1 MTERHIVVVSEV
13 APRLAS
19 LDRVAARA
27 FLREYR
33 SYENRLGS
41 TETKVEMI
49 RCIENIDFDVLLDL
63 AVPLRGY
70 KVIRELPEAGPQRE
84 KVRSALLSPIVPRD
98 LEESLVE
105 EDSDED
111 DSDEEEVTEIGRAH
125 V

>member
-33 SYENRLGS
+33 SYENRLS
-41 TETKVEMI
+41 ATETKVEMM
-49 RCIENIDFDVLLDL
+49 RCIESIDYDVLLDL

-70 KVIRELPEAGPQRE
+70 KVIRELPEA
-84 KVRSALLSPIVPRD
+84 
-98 LEESLVE
+98 
-105 EDSDED
+105 
-111 DSDEEEVTEIGRAH
+111 
-125 V
+125 